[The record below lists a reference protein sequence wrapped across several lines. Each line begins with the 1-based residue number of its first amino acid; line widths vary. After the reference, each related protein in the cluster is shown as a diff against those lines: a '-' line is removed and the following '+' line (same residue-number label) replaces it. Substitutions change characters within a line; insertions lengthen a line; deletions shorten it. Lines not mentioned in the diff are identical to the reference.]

1 MLYKVLETT
10 STPLG
15 TNQEWTSTWHEE
27 PWAAHV
33 TVSVSA
39 DQAGELFI
47 EQSEDGAT
55 VLFTFRTAITANVPF
70 YTAILRTARYFRI
83 RYKNGASPQTSFR
96 ATLGANN
103 QYH

>member
-10 STPLG
+10 STPLPANG
-15 TNQEWTSTWHEE
+15 EWTSAWYDE
-27 PWAAHV
+27 PWAAHA

-39 DQAGELFI
+39 DQPGELFL

-70 YTAILRTARYFRI
+70 YTAILKAARYFRI
-83 RYKNGASPQTSFR
+83 RYKNGATAQTQFR
-96 ATLGANN
+96 ATIGAND